1 MKNTARILV
10 ASLTVLTCVTAPAQS
25 VPRLINY
32 QGQLLD
38 ANGVALPTGD
48 YDVEINLFRVET
60 GGAPIWGPQKFN
72 GQSGP
77 GLGAKV
83 PVVQGRFNLILGPT
97 DTETNDLADVFV
109 ENSSVFLELKIGTS
123 SPIAPR
129 QQMLAAPYA
138 FAAANLKGEPIVA
151 DGTLKLRGGLP
162 WTANFWS
169 GALFLEHADAIGW
182 PTNSAGQAFGMG
194 HSDGGFYMF
203 RTASDVGTVA
213 SPALYDLIVDDAGN
227 VGIGIGFGW
236 PWPLTAKLEIHGG
249 IVASGTVGI
258 GGIFTPAFN
267 LHVNG
272 TAGKPGGGS
281 WSVASD
287 ARLKRNIQPLRGVL
301 DKLLQLRGVSFE
313 YRDPGSIYELPGER
327 MGLIAQEVEP
337 VFPDWVEAGPDG
349 MKRLTVRGFEALTIE
364 ALRQL
369 REEKGAELQEL
380 KQSVAELKAQMSQL
394 SGAQN
399 PGARKGQP

>member
-1 MKNTARILV
+1 
-10 ASLTVLTCVTAPAQS
+10 
-25 VPRLINY
+25 
-32 QGQLLD
+32 
-38 ANGVALPTGD
+38 
-48 YDVEINLFRVET
+48 
-60 GGAPIWGPQKFN
+60 
-72 GQSGP
+72 
-77 GLGAKV
+77 
-83 PVVQGRFNLILGPT
+83 
-97 DTETNDLADVFV
+97 
-109 ENSSVFLELKIGTS
+109 
-123 SPIAPR
+123 
-129 QQMLAAPYA
+129 
-138 FAAANLKGEPIVA
+138 
-151 DGTLKLRGGLP
+151 
-162 WTANFWS
+162 
-169 GALFLEHADAIGW
+169 
-182 PTNSAGQAFGMG
+182 
-194 HSDGGFYMF
+194 
-203 RTASDVGTVA
+203 
-213 SPALYDLIVDDAGN
+213 
-227 VGIGIGFGW
+227 
-236 PWPLTAKLEIHGG
+236 LEIHGG

-287 ARLKRNIQPLRGVL
+287 AWLKRNIQPLRGVL